1 MIRRPPRS
9 TLSSSS
15 AASDVY
21 KRQGFPLLAGPDGG
35 RHSVGSPAE
44 EEPVPRVPRRLRAG
58 RPHNKTCRD
67 LVDPRKEART
77 PIDTWRRELQSLASP
92 QLARWA
98 RAGAR
103 DDRLPGLLAGRL
115 RAAAHTG
122 GGCGT
127 NIRSGP
133 TNGVRSLFAWS
144 PKRMELADDVE

>member
-1 MIRRPPRS
+1 MSCLAKGCLAP
-9 TLSSSS
+9 
-15 AASDVY
+15 
-21 KRQGFPLLAGPDGG
+21 GFPLLAGPDGG

-133 TNGVRSLFAWS
+133 TIRSRS
-144 PKRMELADDVE
+144 GGPRPPRRVLATRT